1 MSDLFKEVLDD
12 VKGVEE
18 KLLGPT
24 YPYYKNIKTPS
35 EIGMSTKGNIKTL
48 GKNIDG
54 LIDYVEVLVTGKSKA
69 SATGGPL
76 GNRFFLKTGAKCK
89 PTDSSGS
96 QVDRYIY
103 VDNVPDGSIPF
114 LSDGMGV
121 NFSDFRGLVPGAFG
135 NLGALNPFKIMQAFL
150 SGGTPDC
157 QELTMETI
165 DSNNNKS
172 TETHYVT
179 KIDIKNMNPCSFSDG
194 KNPVSGVK
202 CKNAFQNYND
212 DYLQLPEDTLAQIYF
227 GSLTIIGVYIFIKLM
242 EKANKLNIKIK

>member
-1 MSDLFKEVLDD
+1 
-12 VKGVEE
+12 
-18 KLLGPT
+18 
-24 YPYYKNIKTPS
+24 
-35 EIGMSTKGNIKTL
+35 
-48 GKNIDG
+48 
-54 LIDYVEVLVTGKSKA
+54 
-69 SATGGPL
+69 
-76 GNRFFLKTGAKCK
+76 
-89 PTDSSGS
+89 
-96 QVDRYIY
+96 
-103 VDNVPDGSIPF
+103 
-114 LSDGMGV
+114 
-121 NFSDFRGLVPGAFG
+121 
-135 NLGALNPFKIMQAFL
+135 MQAFL

-157 QELTMETI
+157 QELTMEKI